1 LPEEFFLDESH
12 MQLEFDAN
20 GVTYSPSPKFLNK
33 FNDKKQVKSTEEEP
47 KLNSNI
53 LTANAT
59 YYIFKDY
66 ANLGWGIAS
75 GDLNGDGTDDMVTGA
90 PVYSL
95 TNAYQNGIA
104 FVVLSKNGLPLG
116 SSNLEDTADFIIHSP
131 DLNNNNSR
139 FGHAIAILDLNQDGY
154 NDIAISAPSYNL
166 GQIKYQ
172 VKTFKNI
179 YLNF

>member
-1 LPEEFFLDESH
+1 

-75 GDLNGDGTDDMVTGA
+75 GDLNA
-90 PVYSL
+90 FFLQRPVRLIPSI
-95 TNAYQNGIA
+95 Q
-104 FVVLSKNGLPLG
+104 LS
-116 SSNLEDTADFIIHSP
+116 
-131 DLNNNNSR
+131 
-139 FGHAIAILDLNQDGY
+139 GHGC
-154 NDIAISAPSYNL
+154 
-166 GQIKYQ
+166 
-172 VKTFKNI
+172 
-179 YLNF
+179 